1 MARSPQQDQRQAGP
15 GADRLIC
22 FICINYH
29 CSELVKQLLASLDA
43 QNDANS
49 HCLIVDNSPW
59 DQGLDDLEGRDDVT
73 LLRSATNT
81 GFGGGCN
88 LALAYLEL
96 HQPHAVAWLINPD
109 ACLLPGAL
117 QTVRRCLQHN
127 NPPSLLGTRIQDKQ
141 GKIWFS
147 RGRFDPY
154 WGKVYQDWPSIPDS
168 ACVAARAGLD
178 PVSLDTLT
186 DPCDWLSGC
195 SLIIDL
201 AAMVSPLRF
210 DTAIFLY
217 YEDAELCLRMAQ
229 TGLFSRVT
237 KDVLVSHQVSA
248 TMTRHP
254 IGRYMHAAFGK
265 LYLLHRHATP
275 LAVAI
280 NLSRFF
286 VEAIF
291 LLIMDPAQA
300 AGKVAGASAY
310 LAWLAKRQMVK
321 LCMRSVDRSPVRL

>member
-1 MARSPQQDQRQAGP
+1 MARSPQQDQCKVGQA
-15 GADRLIC
+15 ADRLIYFVC
-22 FICINYH
+22 VNYH

-43 QNDANS
+43 QLDANC
-49 HCLIVDNSPW
+49 HFLVVDNSPW
-59 DQGLDDLEGRDDVT
+59 DQGLDDLRFRDNVT

-96 HQPHAVAWLINPD
+96 HQPGAVVWLINPD
-109 ACLLPGAL
+109 ACLLPGAV

-127 NPPSLLGTRIQDKQ
+127 DPPSLLGSSIQDKQ
-141 GKIWFS
+141 GKIWFG
-147 RGRFDPY
+147 RGRFDPF
-154 WGKVYQDWPSIPDS
+154 WGKVFHDLPSSSHSD
-168 ACVAARAGLD
+168 CVVSQAGFD
-178 PVSLDTLT
+178 HVSINTLT

-201 AAMVSPLRF
+201 AAIEDRLRF
-210 DTAIFLY
+210 DPSIFLY
-217 YEDAELCLRMAQ
+217 YEDVDFCLRMAQ
-229 TGLFSRVT
+229 RGLFSRVT

-248 TMTRHP
+248 TMIRHP

-265 LYLLHRHATP
+265 LYVLHRHATP

-291 LLIMDPAQA
+291 LLILNPAQA
-300 AGKVAGASAY
+300 AGKVAGATGY
-310 LAWLAKRQMVK
+310 LAWLAKRLVLQ
-321 LCMRSVDRSPVRL
+321 LCLHP